1 LKPETGSNKTPRSA
15 KEVVLDSAIQEFAH
29 KGYSGTSV
37 QDILKATGL
46 SKPTLYYYFQ
56 SKAGLYRAIMDFAY
70 DECLSRMQDRVAKA
84 EGGIR
89 EKLLSVTMAMFEFAE
104 KRPQLLRLVFASN
117 FAAPEEIPA
126 ECVDKE
132 KRRRNFDFVKD
143 IVEESVKA
151 RELDGNFSAVELAHG
166 LYGAISHHVRLHLLC
181 GEGKL
186 NARVAARLVDL
197 FLHGAKAR

>member
-1 LKPETGSNKTPRSA
+1 MGSKTPRRA
-15 KEVVLDSAIQEFAH
+15 REVVLESAIQEFAR

-37 QDILKATGL
+37 QDILKATRL

-56 SKAGLYRAIMDFAY
+56 SKAGLFHAIIDFAY
-70 DECLSRMQDRVAKA
+70 DECFSRMQDRASKAKGMRAKLVA
-84 EGGIR
+84 
-89 EKLLSVTMAMFEFAE
+89 VTSAMFEFAE
-104 KRPQLLRLVFASN
+104 ERPELLRLVFATN

-132 KRRRNFDFVKD
+132 KRRRNFDFVKG
-143 IVEESVKA
+143 IVEEGVKGKK
-151 RELDGNFSAVELAHG
+151 LDASFSAAELAHG
-166 LYGAISHHVRLHLLC
+166 LYGAITHYARLHLLC

-197 FLHGAKAR
+197 YLHGAAQR

>member
-1 LKPETGSNKTPRSA
+1 MLE
-15 KEVVLDSAIQEFAH
+15 SAIQEFAH

-89 EKLLSVTMAMFEFAE
+89 EKLLAVTMAMFEFAE

-132 KRRRNFDFVKD
+132 KRRRNFDFVKG
-143 IVEESVKA
+143 IVEEGVKSK
-151 RELDGNFSAVELAHG
+151 ELDGAFSAVELAHG
-166 LYGAISHHVRLHLLC
+166 LYGAITHHCRLNLLC

-186 NARVAARLVDL
+186 NAKVAGRLVEL
-197 FLHGAKAR
+197 YLCGAKLR

>member
-1 LKPETGSNKTPRSA
+1 MKSETGSKTPRSA
-15 KEVVLDSAIQEFAH
+15 KEVVLESAIQEFAR

-46 SKPTLYYYFQ
+46 SKPTLYYHFQ
-56 SKAGLYRAIMDFAY
+56 SKAGLFRAIMDFAY

-84 EGGIR
+84 DGGTKENLIA
-89 EKLLSVTMAMFEFAE
+89 VTIAMFEFAE
-104 KRPQLLRLVFASN
+104 KRPQLLRLVFATN

-143 IVEESVKA
+143 IVEEGVKA
-151 RELDGNFSAVELAHG
+151 KELDGSFSAPELAHG
-166 LYGAISHHVRLHLLC
+166 LYGAITHHTRLHLLC
-181 GEGKL
+181 GDGKL

-197 FLHGAKAR
+197 YLYGAKRQ

>member
-1 LKPETGSNKTPRSA
+1 
-15 KEVVLDSAIQEFAH
+15 
-29 KGYSGTSV
+29 
-37 QDILKATGL
+37 
-46 SKPTLYYYFQ
+46 
-56 SKAGLYRAIMDFAY
+56 
-70 DECLSRMQDRVAKA
+70 MQDRAAKA
-84 EGGIR
+84 EGGVK
-89 EKLLSVTMAMFEFAE
+89 EKLTAITMAMFEFAE
-104 KRPQLLRLVFASN
+104 KRPQLLRLVFSTN

-151 RELDGNFSAVELAHG
+151 RELDGSFSAVELAHA

-181 GEGKL
+181 GEGKI

-197 FLHGAKAR
+197 YLHGAKAR

>member
-1 LKPETGSNKTPRSA
+1 LKIGKHTPGSA
-15 KEVVLDSAIQEFAH
+15 KQAVLESAIREFAR

-56 SKAGLYRAIMDFAY
+56 SKAGLFRAILDFAY

-84 EGGIR
+84 EGMKA
-89 EKLLSVTMAMFEFAE
+89 KLVAVATAMFGFAE
-104 KRPQLLRLVFASN
+104 NHPQLLRLVFATN

-126 ECVDKE
+126 GCVDKE
-132 KRRRNFDFVKD
+132 KRRRNFDFVKG
-143 IVEESVKA
+143 ILGEGVKA
-151 RELDGNFSAVELAHG
+151 GELDADYSACELAHA
-166 LYGAISHHVRLHLLC
+166 LYGAVMHYTRLNLLC

-186 NARVAARLVDL
+186 SARVAARLVDL
-197 FLHGAKAR
+197 YLCGAKQP

>member
-1 LKPETGSNKTPRSA
+1 MGGKTPRSA
-15 KEVVLDSAIQEFAH
+15 KEVVLESAIREFAQ

-46 SKPTLYYYFQ
+46 SKPTLYYYYQ
-56 SKAGLYRAIMDFAY
+56 SKAGLFRAIMDFAY

-84 EGGIR
+84 EGIR
-89 EKLLSVTMAMFEFAE
+89 AKLLAVTTAMFEFAE
-104 KRPQLLRLVFASN
+104 KRPQLLRLVFATN

-132 KRRRNFDFVKD
+132 KRRRNFDYVKGV
-143 IVEESVKA
+143 VEEGVKA
-151 RELDGNFSAVELAHG
+151 GELDGNFSAAELAHA
-166 LYGAISHHVRLHLLC
+166 LYGAVTHYARLHLLC

-197 FLHGAKAR
+197 YLQGACED

>member
-1 LKPETGSNKTPRSA
+1 MKSESGNKTPRSA
-15 KEVVLDSAIQEFAH
+15 KAVVLESAIQEFAQ

-46 SKPTLYYYFQ
+46 SKPTLYYHFK
-56 SKAGLYRAIMDFAY
+56 SKAGLFRAIMDFAY
-70 DECLSRMQDRVAKA
+70 DECLSRMQDRAAKA
-84 EGGIR
+84 EGGVK
-89 EKLLSVTMAMFEFAE
+89 EKLTAITMAMFEFAE
-104 KRPQLLRLVFASN
+104 KRPQLLRLVFSTN

-151 RELDGNFSAVELAHG
+151 RELDGSFSAVELAHG

-186 NARVAARLVDL
+186 NARVAAPLVDL